1 MNHDNACFCGN
12 DAVEIRIEIREME
25 ILGEKHGIKKEYFH
39 CPACGEEWVTPAQA
53 DKATRQIT
61 EIKRHA
67 HGFLSPADIA
77 ALRERHG
84 LTQEQAAQVFG
95 TAPDSFA
102 RYESGTTYPTR
113 AMDYFLRLF
122 DTVPEARAQL
132 LARQHAAL

>member
-1 MNHDNACFCGN
+1 MNDIPCACGN
-12 DAVEIRIEIREME
+12 EMQLRRHNRDVVINGKTYSYERETW
-25 ILGEKHGIKKEYFH
+25 Y
-39 CPACGEEWVTPAQA
+39 CPQCGEEWATPAQA
-53 DKATRQIT
+53 DKTTRQIA

-95 TAPDSFA
+95 TALDSFA